1 LIVRGE
7 EVEPRVC
14 GDKKIGVAV
23 AVVGSIPLILYVMV
37 GPRDGNPVGLGLL
50 MALSW
55 LVGAVLT
62 AWGVIGLVVARFVGG
77 GK

>member
-1 LIVRGE
+1 MTHAKRA
-7 EVEPRVC
+7 
-14 GDKKIGVAV
+14 KIGVAV
-23 AVVGSIPLILYVMV
+23 AVVGSVPLILYVML

>member
-1 LIVRGE
+1 M
-7 EVEPRVC
+7 
-14 GDKKIGVAV
+14 IGVAV
-23 AVVGSIPLILYVMV
+23 AVVGSVPLILYVIV

-50 MALSW
+50 MGLSW

-62 AWGVIGLVVARFVGG
+62 VWGVIGLVVARFVGG

>member
-1 LIVRGE
+1 MTHAKRAM
-7 EVEPRVC
+7 
-14 GDKKIGVAV
+14 IGVAV
-23 AVVGSIPLILYVMV
+23 AAVGSVPLILYVML

-62 AWGVIGLVVARFVGG
+62 AWGVIGLVIARFVARE
-77 GK
+77 K